1 MERTLL
7 LVRHAKSDW
16 GNPQQQDYDR
26 PLNARGQRDA
36 PEMGRRLKTMGHVPD
51 LIIAS
56 TANRA
61 AATAR
66 LIAAAMGYAEAHIH
80 WLDSLYHAPP
90 RVFEEVMATSGIDR
104 NIKTLMMVAHNPGIT
119 EFANQITEK
128 FSIDNMPTCSIV
140 AVKAESHDWESFIS
154 AGPGLLFFDYP
165 KNK

>member
-16 GNPQQQDYDR
+16 NNPGQQDYDR

-36 PEMGRRLKTMGHVPD
+36 PEMGARLKTMGIMPD

-66 LIAAAMGYAEAHIH
+66 LIAAALGYAEDRIR
-80 WLDSLYHAPP
+80 WEDKLYHAPP
-90 RVFEEVMATSGIDR
+90 SVFEAVMASGIDSSV
-104 NIKTLMMVAHNPGIT
+104 KTLMMVAHNPGIT
-119 EFANQITEK
+119 DFANQITEK

-140 AVKAESHDWESFIS
+140 AVKAITPDWESFTS

>member
-36 PEMGRRLKTMGHVPD
+36 PEMGSRLKTMGMVPD

-66 LIAAAMGYAEAHIH
+66 LIAAALGYDEDCIR
-80 WLDSLYHAPP
+80 WEDSLYHASP
-90 RVFEEVMATSGIDR
+90 RVFGEVMATSGIDHHV
-104 NIKTLMMVAHNPGIT
+104 KTLMMVAHNPGIT

-140 AVKAESHDWESFIS
+140 AVKAEAPDWESFIG